1 MSELISGREGSA
13 DTVVDVAT
21 VLFRFRAVVVTEKLV
36 FDKTYEMV
44 GVGGSHLGTHG
55 YAELPCYTLPP
66 TQHHNFFRNLLPI
79 FTESIFLLR
88 VAFGLGLGLGFF
100 FGEGGLAWF

>member
-1 MSELISGREGSA
+1 
-13 DTVVDVAT
+13 
-21 VLFRFRAVVVTEKLV
+21 
-36 FDKTYEMV
+36 MV

-66 TQHHNFFRNLLPI
+66 TQHHNFFRNLPPL

-88 VAFGLGLGLGFF
+88 VAFGLGLGLGLGFDQILDTSIF
-100 FGEGGLAWF
+100 